1 VETDARLPRP
11 QRLHTCLAQR
21 TSACIDKLPPVGQ
34 NRAPRGARDNRSGR
48 VMNDEADT
56 TLEAVDIQA
65 ILEILP
71 HRYPF
76 LMVDRIYGMRADE
89 VAIGVKNVTVNEWQ
103 FLGHFPG
110 RPVFPGVLIIEGM
123 AQTGGAL
130 CIHSRGKG
138 GRLPKAVFFL
148 TIDNAKFRRP
158 VVPGDT
164 IEYHMTKIRRRGN
177 MWWFRGEAKV
187 AGQIVAEAELGA
199 MLVDE

>member
-1 VETDARLPRP
+1 M
-11 QRLHTCLAQR
+11 
-21 TSACIDKLPPVGQ
+21 
-34 NRAPRGARDNRSGR
+34 
-48 VMNDEADT
+48 MNDEADT

-65 ILEILP
+65 ILETLP

-123 AQTGGAL
+123 AQTGGVL
-130 CIHSRGKG
+130 CIRSRGKG

-148 TIDNAKFRRP
+148 TIDKAKFRRP